1 MQARLQLCLSLT
13 EAQPVPASQRFSSSA
28 YQIACGG
35 KKGEARPSNY
45 FSLAEMTI
53 RKDYNPFVPGPVQAS
68 NKKTSALNPRP
79 LSCRCYSSPPG
90 SVGRAHRNV
99 PEKANTS
106 LQLSLPPYMSP
117 MLSVCPCCDDA
128 TPKQPRR
135 VPRVSPSQPLGS
147 KSGCS
152 WGGWMWVTR
161 RALEGECSPKVF
173 VASRQGPARGQG

>member
-13 EAQPVPASQRFSSSA
+13 EAQPVPGSQRFSSSA

-68 NKKTSALNPRP
+68 NKKTSSLNPRP

-106 LQLSLPPYMSP
+106 LQLSLPPTCPLCPPCAPAVTMPPPSSQEERPERARLSP
-117 MLSVCPCCDDA
+117 WALSLA
-128 TPKQPRR
+128 
-135 VPRVSPSQPLGS
+135 
-147 KSGCS
+147 
-152 WGGWMWVTR
+152 
-161 RALEGECSPKVF
+161 
-173 VASRQGPARGQG
+173 ARGEDGCG